1 MHMYRCTC
9 VHTFVDPEDVVED
22 GRVRLGV
29 EPGRDRLELG
39 RVRTSFM
46 AATRR
51 QLNHDISASYHYDYS
66 KVRL

>member
-1 MHMYRCTC
+1 MHMYRYTC

-39 RVRTSFM
+39 RVRTRFM

-51 QLNHDISASYHYDYS
+51 TVKS
-66 KVRL
+66 